1 MRLFYVSLVSVRLYN
16 VKIEVVNLNM
26 FSLICE
32 NSLLGL
38 EFELSTC
45 IEFEISR
52 VKKIRVYDC
61 FEFVFVK
68 LEIANGSEDITLQ
81 RVI

>member
-1 MRLFYVSLVSVRLYN
+1 
-16 VKIEVVNLNM
+16 M

-32 NSLLGL
+32 DRMLRL
-38 EFELSTC
+38 EFELSTY

-52 VKKIRVYDC
+52 VKKNRVSDC

>member
-32 NSLLGL
+32 DSMLRL
-38 EFELSTC
+38 EFELSTY

-52 VKKIRVYDC
+52 VKKI
-61 FEFVFVK
+61 EFMTVSSSC
-68 LEIANGSEDITLQ
+68 LSS
-81 RVI
+81 